1 MKIELERI
9 HKTEDGRKDAIID
22 ICKDHFSPNDI
33 MDNIDTRMR
42 PVVERRMM
50 TMLLLRNFANK
61 LSLTDI
67 AQVFRKDHATALHA
81 IKTMRNLI
89 ETDVRL
95 QTQYIALKNKIIA
108 EIGIEG
114 DGEEETIAEKKKRLE
129 QKRKRLEQKRI
140 QRDITIK
147 GILVNIKEEIEDSP
161 EADIKKIEKQIEECL
176 SLS

>member
-9 HKTEDGRKDAIID
+9 HKTEDGRKDAIIN
-22 ICKDHFSPNDI
+22 ICNDHFYPNDI
-33 MDNIDTRMR
+33 MDNIDRRMR

-50 TMLLLRNFANK
+50 SMLLLRNFANN
-61 LSLTDI
+61 LSLADI
-67 AQVFRKDHATALHA
+67 GQVFRKDHATAIHA

-114 DGEEETIAEKKKRLE
+114 ERETTAEKKKRLD
-129 QKRKRLEQKRI
+129 QKRI

-161 EADIKKIEKQIEECL
+161 EAYIKKIEKQIEECL

>member
-22 ICKDHFSPNDI
+22 ICNDHFYPNDI
-33 MDNIDTRMR
+33 MDNIDRRMR

-50 TMLLLRNFANK
+50 TMLLLRNFAKN
-61 LSLTDI
+61 LSLADI
-67 AQVFRKDHATALHA
+67 GQVFKKDHATALHA
-81 IKTMRNLI
+81 VKTMRNLI

-95 QTQYIALKNKIIA
+95 QTQYISLKNKIVA

-114 DGEEETIAEKKKRLE
+114 QRETNAEKK
-129 QKRKRLEQKRI
+129 KRLEQKRI

-147 GILVNIKEEIEDSP
+147 GILVNIKEQIEDSA
-161 EADIKKIEKQIEECL
+161 EADINKIEKQIEECL

>member
-89 ETDVRL
+89 EIDVRL

-108 EIGIEG
+108 EIGIE
-114 DGEEETIAEKKKRLE
+114 GEEETIAEKKKRLE

-147 GILVNIKEEIEDSP
+147 GILVNIKEEIGDSP

>member
-33 MDNIDTRMR
+33 MNNIDTRMR

-95 QTQYIALKNKIIA
+95 QTQYIVLKNKIIA

-114 DGEEETIAEKKKRLE
+114 EGETIAEKKKRL
-129 QKRKRLEQKRI
+129 KQKRI

>member
-1 MKIELERI
+1 MRIELERI
-9 HKTEDGRKDAIID
+9 HKTEDGRKDAIVD
-22 ICKDHFSPNDI
+22 ICKDHFRPNDI
-33 MDNIDTRMR
+33 MNNIDTRMR

-95 QTQYIALKNKIIA
+95 QTQYIVLKNKIIA
-108 EIGIEG
+108 EIGIEVEG
-114 DGEEETIAEKKKRLE
+114 ETIAEKKKRL
-129 QKRKRLEQKRI
+129 KQKRI

>member
-9 HKTEDGRKDAIID
+9 HKTEDGRKDAIIN
-22 ICKDHFSPNDI
+22 ICNDHFYPNDI
-33 MDNIDTRMR
+33 MDNIDRRMR

-50 TMLLLRNFANK
+50 SMLLLRNFANN
-61 LSLTDI
+61 LSLADI
-67 AQVFRKDHATALHA
+67 GQVFRKDHATAIHA

-114 DGEEETIAEKKKRLE
+114 ERETTAEKKKRLD
-129 QKRKRLEQKRI
+129 QKRI

>member
-9 HKTEDGRKDAIID
+9 HKTEDGRKDAIVD

-50 TMLLLRNFANK
+50 TMLLLRNFANN
-61 LSLTDI
+61 LSLADI
-67 AQVFRKDHATALHA
+67 GQVFRKDHATALHA

-89 ETDVRL
+89 EIDVRL
-95 QTQYIALKNKIIA
+95 QTQYITLKNKIIA
-108 EIGIEG
+108 EIGIE
-114 DGEEETIAEKKKRLE
+114 GEEETIAEKKKRLE

>member
-1 MKIELERI
+1 MRIELERI
-9 HKTEDGRKDAIID
+9 HKTEDGRKDAIVD
-22 ICKDHFSPNDI
+22 ICKDHFRPNDI
-33 MDNIDTRMR
+33 MNNIDTRMR

-95 QTQYIALKNKIIA
+95 QTQYIVLKNKIIA

-114 DGEEETIAEKKKRLE
+114 EGETIAEKKKRL
-129 QKRKRLEQKRI
+129 KQKRI

-161 EADIKKIEKQIEECL
+161 EVDIKKIEKQIEECL

>member
-9 HKTEDGRKDAIID
+9 HKTEDGRKDAIIN
-22 ICKDHFSPNDI
+22 ICNDHFYPNDI
-33 MDNIDTRMR
+33 MDNIDRRMR

-50 TMLLLRNFANK
+50 SMLLLRNFANN
-61 LSLTDI
+61 LSLADI
-67 AQVFRKDHATALHA
+67 GQVFRKDHATAIHA

-114 DGEEETIAEKKKRLE
+114 ERETIAEKK
-129 QKRKRLEQKRI
+129 KRLEQKRI

>member
-22 ICKDHFSPNDI
+22 ICNDHFYPNDI
-33 MDNIDTRMR
+33 MDNIDRRMR

-50 TMLLLRNFANK
+50 TMLLLRNFAKN
-61 LSLTDI
+61 LSLADI
-67 AQVFRKDHATALHA
+67 GQVFKKDHATALHA
-81 IKTMRNLI
+81 VKTMRNLI

-95 QTQYIALKNKIIA
+95 QTQYISLKNKIVA

-114 DGEEETIAEKKKRLE
+114 ERETTAEKK
-129 QKRKRLEQKRI
+129 KRLEQKRI

-147 GILVNIKEEIEDSP
+147 GILVNIKEQIEDSA

>member
-22 ICKDHFSPNDI
+22 ICKDHFYPNDI
-33 MDNIDTRMR
+33 MDNIDRRMR

-50 TMLLLRNFANK
+50 SMLLLRNFANN
-61 LSLTDI
+61 LSLADI
-67 AQVFRKDHATALHA
+67 GQVFRKDHATAMHA
-81 IKTMRNLI
+81 IKTMSNLI

-95 QTQYIALKNKIIA
+95 QNQYISLKNKIIA
-108 EIGIEG
+108 EIGIE
-114 DGEEETIAEKKKRLE
+114 GEEETIAEKKKRLE
-129 QKRKRLEQKRI
+129 QKRKRLKQKRI

>member
-1 MKIELERI
+1 MKIKLERI

-22 ICKDHFSPNDI
+22 ICNDHFYPNDI
-33 MDNIDTRMR
+33 MDNINRRMR

-50 TMLLLRNFANK
+50 TMLLLRNFAKN
-61 LSLTDI
+61 LSLADI
-67 AQVFRKDHATALHA
+67 GQVFKKDHATALHA
-81 IKTMRNLI
+81 VRTMRNLI

-95 QTQYIALKNKIIA
+95 QTQYISLKNKIVA

-114 DGEEETIAEKKKRLE
+114 ERETIAEKK
-129 QKRKRLEQKRI
+129 KRLEQKRI

-147 GILVNIKEEIEDSP
+147 GILVNIKEQIKDSA

>member
-9 HKTEDGRKDAIID
+9 HKTEDGRKDAIIN
-22 ICKDHFSPNDI
+22 ICKDHFRPNDI
-33 MDNIDTRMR
+33 MNNIDTRMR

-95 QTQYIALKNKIIA
+95 QTQYIVLKNKIIA

-114 DGEEETIAEKKKRLE
+114 EGETIAEKKKRL
-129 QKRKRLEQKRI
+129 KQKRI

-161 EADIKKIEKQIEECL
+161 EVDIKKIEKQIEECL

>member
-22 ICKDHFSPNDI
+22 ICNDHFYPNDI
-33 MDNIDTRMR
+33 MDNINKRMR

-50 TMLLLRNFANK
+50 TMLLLRNFAKN
-61 LSLTDI
+61 LSLADI
-67 AQVFRKDHATALHA
+67 GQVFKKDHATALHA
-81 IKTMRNLI
+81 VKTMRNLI

-95 QTQYIALKNKIIA
+95 QTQYISLKNKIVA

-114 DGEEETIAEKKKRLE
+114 QRETIAEKK
-129 QKRKRLEQKRI
+129 KRLEQKRI

-147 GILVNIKEEIEDSP
+147 GILVNIKEQIEDSA
-161 EADIKKIEKQIEECL
+161 EADINKIEKQIEECL

>member
-1 MKIELERI
+1 MRIELERI
-9 HKTEDGRKDAIID
+9 HKTEDGRKDAIVD
-22 ICKDHFSPNDI
+22 ICKDHFRPNDI
-33 MDNIDTRMR
+33 MNNIDTRMR

-95 QTQYIALKNKIIA
+95 QTQYIVLKNKIIA

-114 DGEEETIAEKKKRLE
+114 EGETIAEKKKRL
-129 QKRKRLEQKRI
+129 KQKRI